1 MLDFLVVTYM
11 LSQRKVSESHVP
23 RQLDRMEITPADV
36 TAFASRPA
44 TARSAVSNRR
54 RLFEGMDGRRSSAR
68 RFRDLIADY
77 AREVFGRE
85 NNLTIAEVGL
95 LRQAA
100 ALTIQAELL
109 QAAVV
114 RGQAVNADELIRTSS
129 EVRRVLAALRRQH
142 SHKSAPAGPSLSQ
155 YLASL
160 DSAPPVEPDALP
172 SRETASLANESPEG
186 GQERV
191 KEPALPAEAIS
202 EPSPAETAALA
213 HPGDDEAPA

>member
-1 MLDFLVVTYM
+1 
-11 LSQRKVSESHVP
+11 
-23 RQLDRMEITPADV
+23 MEITPADV
-36 TAFASRPA
+36 PAFASRPA

-85 NNLTIAEVGL
+85 DNLTIAEVGL

-100 ALTIQAELL
+100 ALTIQAELM

-114 RGQAVNADELIRTSS
+114 RGEAVITDELIRTSS

-142 SHKSAPAGPSLSQ
+142 SHKSAPAGPTLSD
-155 YLASL
+155 YLATL
-160 DSAPPVEPDALP
+160 HDARPVDDAPEAGAGHPTDDLCG
-172 SRETASLANESPEG
+172 PE
-186 GQERV
+186 RH
-191 KEPALPAEAIS
+191 PAEG
-202 EPSPAETAALA
+202 AE
-213 HPGDDEAPA
+213 DEADENLTGGPQEAAGEAERELAIGEAAEGETHRGGS